1 MELVELRDYITTL
14 DDADKQIIDN
24 RVADKGIEQYL
35 NQQLIYLDCSRVL
48 QGMRMMQTIGYP
60 YQREI
65 SSYLYALET
74 QVNFL
79 TVEDSDVSKF
89 NKQEWID
96 KLLERHQT
104 NLEFEKE
111 NPPVWYGG
119 KKAKDKWDKEH
130 GKHPR
135 RKKVSEQTIPGMG
148 KEISNKERL
157 KKLSAQF
164 GNLTFKIKP
173 SKKD

>member
-1 MELVELRDYITTL
+1 MELAELRDYITTL

-24 RVADKGIEQYL
+24 RVAEKGITNYL
-35 NQQLIYLDCSRVL
+35 NQQLIYLDCSRIL

-74 QVNFL
+74 VAGNDF
-79 TVEDSDVSKF
+79 DFDK
-89 NKQEWID
+89 EWID
-96 KLLERHQT
+96 KLLERHQA
-104 NLEFEKE
+104 NLEYEKE
-111 NPPVWYGG
+111 NPPIWYGG

-130 GKHPR
+130 SKHPR
-135 RKKVSEQTIPGMG
+135 RKKVSEQILPGMG

-173 SKKD
+173 AKKD

>member
-1 MELVELRDYITTL
+1 MELTELRDYITSL
-14 DDADKQIIDN
+14 DDSDHKMIDQ
-24 RVADKGIEQYL
+24 RVAEKGIEGYL
-35 NQQLIYLDCSRVL
+35 NQQLVYLDCSRII

-74 QVNFL
+74 VAGNDF
-79 TVEDSDVSKF
+79 DFDK
-89 NKQEWID
+89 EWIN
-96 KLLERHQT
+96 KLLERHKA
-104 NLEFEKE
+104 NLEYEKE
-111 NPPVWYGG
+111 NPPIWYGG

-135 RKKVSEQTIPGMG
+135 RKKCSEGTITGMG

-157 KKLSAQF
+157 KRLSAQF

-173 SKKD
+173 PKKDD

>member
-1 MELVELRDYITTL
+1 MILKELDEYIISL
-14 DDADKQIIDN
+14 DKNDTDIIDK
-24 RVADKGIEQYL
+24 RIAEKGIEDYL
-35 NQQLIYLDCSRVL
+35 SQQLVYLDCSRII

-74 QVNFL
+74 VAGNDF
-79 TVEDSDVSKF
+79 DFDK
-89 NKQEWID
+89 EWIN
-96 KLLERHQT
+96 KLLERHQA
-104 NLEFEKE
+104 NLEYEKE

-119 KKAKDKWDKEH
+119 KKAKDKWDKEN

-135 RKKVSEQTIPGMG
+135 RKKMVEGTIPGMG

-157 KKLSAQF
+157 KKLNANFS
-164 GNLTFKIKP
+164 GLTFKIKP
-173 SKKD
+173 PKKD